1 MRSDDALAVRRV
13 YWQQKSISLCVIHI
27 REPKPD
33 VWHSRDVLLFFDMR
47 MLCYANNALLYD
59 CMKQSKKNNN
69 NRCWNAW
76 HAFLSAKKI
85 TKWAFTCAAATTAA
99 AAVVHPHTQLIE
111 SVEYLPFG
119 LDFFPYVGHPSSSTP
134 TKERLLVC
142 VGVAQLSAEGSC
154 CCWSLSPKWTQS
166 HCARILTRRELSSI
180 RIFVKLVECF
190 TYSGVHLAVT
200 IKYSGSVNEC
210 YTAVFIVI
218 HSELSFIRVDLWS

>member
-1 MRSDDALAVRRV
+1 MTRVFECQKNNKMSVHLCCCYYCRRCGCSPSHSIDRISGILAVWTV
-13 YWQQKSISLCVIHI
+13 
-27 REPKPD
+27 
-33 VWHSRDVLLFFDMR
+33 
-47 MLCYANNALLYD
+47 
-59 CMKQSKKNNN
+59 
-69 NRCWNAW
+69 
-76 HAFLSAKKI
+76 
-85 TKWAFTCAAATTAA
+85 
-99 AAVVHPHTQLIE
+99 
-111 SVEYLPFG
+111 
-119 LDFFPYVGHPSSSTP
+119 FFPYVGHPSSSTP

-142 VGVAQLSAEGSC
+142 VGVAQLSAEWSC